1 MVDKLLFMKK
11 MHDPCLS
18 KSLVNANYITGNNNS
33 KERYNV
39 AEMLKMNKR
48 EKYND
53 SGKLVF
59 GQNMYELKDC
69 CGDFP
74 DRTERSEYI
83 YCKME
88 T

>member
-1 MVDKLLFMKK
+1 
-11 MHDPCLS
+11 
-18 KSLVNANYITGNNNS
+18 
-33 KERYNV
+33 
-39 AEMLKMNKR
+39 MLKMNKR

-59 GQNMYELKDC
+59 GQNTNELKEC

-74 DRTERSEYI
+74 DSTERSEYI

-88 T
+88 TWFCTGKVQLLVMQEE